1 MALCLPILRN
11 VPIDSRHKCDILVT
25 MLFYEVSDLLHFEIV
40 VNNNFRALNPVQ
52 FGYENCAPSHS
63 YGPGL
68 RTYWLIHYVVS
79 GSGIFRINGQT
90 HHLHAGELFV
100 IPPQTEIYYCADEK
114 DPWNYIWIG
123 FTTDQILPLK
133 LEPTIYCPEA
143 QSIFERMKLCRHYEN
158 GRSAFLCS
166 CLWDLMSALMEKRQ
180 KSADP
185 IEKALHCIHA
195 EYMNGLTVSELAKR
209 LNLERTYFSALF
221 KRKLGLSP
229 QQYLLQLRMETA
241 AKLLTEQGERPTTAA
256 ISVGYTDL
264 FNFSRMF
271 KRYFGIS
278 PRAYI
283 EEHR

>member
-1 MALCLPILRN
+1 MR
-11 VPIDSRHKCDILVT
+11 
-25 MLFYEVSDLLHFEIV
+25 LLHFEIV
-40 VNNNFRALNPVQ
+40 VNNHFRALNPVQ
-52 FGYENCAPSHS
+52 FGYEQCAPSHS

-68 RTYWLIHYVVS
+68 RTYWLIHYVLS
-79 GSGIFRINGQT
+79 GMGSFRINGQT
-90 HHLHAGELFV
+90 YHLHAGEMFV
-100 IPPQTEIYYCADEK
+100 IPPQTEISYCADEK

-123 FTTDQILPLK
+123 FTADEILPLK

-143 QSIFERMKLCRHYEN
+143 QSVFERMKSCRNFEN

-166 CLWDLMSALMEKRQ
+166 CLWDLMSILMEKRQ
-180 KSADP
+180 KSTDP

-195 EYMNGLTVSELAKR
+195 EYMNALTVSELAKR
-209 LNLERTYFSALF
+209 LNLERTYFSSLF
-221 KRKLGLSP
+221 KRTLGVSP

-271 KRYFGIS
+271 KRYFGVS
-278 PRAYI
+278 PRAYA
-283 EEHR
+283 EEHRDNNPD